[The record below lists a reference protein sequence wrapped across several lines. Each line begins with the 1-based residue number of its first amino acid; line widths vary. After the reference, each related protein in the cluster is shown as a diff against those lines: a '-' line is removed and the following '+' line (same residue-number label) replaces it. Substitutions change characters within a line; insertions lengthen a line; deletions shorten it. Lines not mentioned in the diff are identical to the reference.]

1 MIYVASRVKHADR
14 WLAARA
20 AGARIN
26 SSWID
31 EAGDG
36 ETGDFGELW
45 ERIAREVAAA
55 DALMLYAADGDFPLK
70 GALVEVG
77 IAIQCGKPIYLC
89 MPGVVVEGR
98 TSRPIGSWIN
108 HPLVTRIDDPA
119 QCFASQTNPEAKP

>member
-1 MIYVASRVKHADR
+1 VIYVASRVKHAYR
-14 WLAARA
+14 WQTYRA
-20 AGARIN
+20 EGAQIN

-36 ETGDFGELW
+36 ETADFGELW
-45 ERIAREVAAA
+45 ERIVREVN
-55 DALMLYAADGDFPLK
+55 AADGLLFFAFADDFPLK

-89 MPGVVVEGR
+89 IPGVVIEGR

-108 HPLVTRIDDPA
+108 HPLVKRIGEPKD
-119 QCFASQTNPEAKP
+119 CFTFDAKVNGDR